1 MHPDSDQRPV
11 CSPPGTHPLMPVAGW
26 WRQPFGLV
34 KSWWIYRRPGRQAGL
49 RALYRDWLPPGSL
62 AFDIGAHLGDRTRC
76 FRSLGSRVVALEP
89 QPALMRLLE
98 RAHGQDPDV
107 VLCPQAVGHEP
118 GRARL
123 ALSHAH
129 PTLATLD
136 HAWREEVKA
145 GNEGFRDVRWDDQV
159 EVEVTTLDALIETHG
174 LPDFCKIDVEGF
186 EAAVLA
192 GLSQPLPALSFEFVH
207 GTLSRSQACVDRL
220 ETLGTYEY
228 NLIAGEERRYRFER
242 WLSGAD
248 LTAWLAGGADQL
260 PSGDIYA
267 RLIPAPEAKDVPR

>member
-1 MHPDSDQRPV
+1 MNARVNQV
-11 CSPPGTHPLMPVAGW
+11 L
-26 WRQPFGLV
+26 GLL

-49 RALYRDWLPPGSL
+49 RALYRDWLPPGGL

-98 RAHGQDPDV
+98 RAYGQDSAV
-107 VLCPQAVGHEP
+107 MLCPQAVGAEP

-136 HAWREEVKA
+136 NDWREEVQA
-145 GNEGFRDVRWDDQV
+145 GNQGFAGVRWDDSI
-159 EVEVTTLDALIETHG
+159 EVEVTTLDALIKAHG

-186 EAAVLA
+186 EPAVLA
-192 GLSQPLPALSFEFVH
+192 GLSQPLPGLSFEFVS
-207 GTLSRSQACVDRL
+207 GTLARSQACIERL
-220 ETLGTYEY
+220 DSLGVYEY
-228 NLIAGEERRYRFER
+228 NLVAGERRRYHFAQ
-242 WLSGAD
+242 WLSGED
-248 LTAWLAGGADQL
+248 LMSWLAAGAEQL
-260 PSGDIYA
+260 ASGDIYA
-267 RLIPAPEAKDVPR
+267 RLSHALPAKDRHP

>member
-1 MHPDSDQRPV
+1 MLVGS
-11 CSPPGTHPLMPVAGW
+11 GW
-26 WRQPFGLV
+26 RKPFGLI

-49 RALYRDWLPPGSL
+49 RALYRDWLPTGSL

-107 VLCPQAVGHEP
+107 VLCPLAVGGEP

-136 HAWREEVKA
+136 QDWPEEVQA
-145 GNEGFRDVRWDDQV
+145 ANAGFRGVRWDDHI
-159 EVEVTTLDALIETHG
+159 EVEVTTLDALIEAHG

-192 GLSQPLPALSFEFVH
+192 GLSQPLPALSFEFVA

-220 ETLGTYEY
+220 ESLGHYEY
-228 NLIAGEERRYRFER
+228 NLIAGEGRRYRFER
-242 WLSGAD
+242 WLSGTD

-267 RLIPAPEAKDVPR
+267 RLIDRHTARNASQ